1 MRSFYRE
8 YCQKGNE
15 IFQALNQKDPA
26 MHGWY
31 YRTIAGYL
39 ESLKDQC
46 AYQEYT
52 ELVEK
57 VFGDNSN

>member
-1 MRSFYRE
+1 
-8 YCQKGNE
+8 
-15 IFQALNQKDPA
+15 

-39 ESLKDQC
+39 ESLKDQY

-52 ELVEK
+52 DLVEK
-57 VFGDNSN
+57 VFRDNSN